1 MNIISKFSL
10 YDIIAMVIPGFT
22 ILLFITSLLGYQWT
36 INDCMVNS
44 TIFWIVAFT
53 LSYFIG
59 IINELISRNIW
70 RELRNNTTI
79 VASQLENINKEIGT
93 PRYLPS
99 IFENKKY
106 TATLKNWFKH
116 IALFFLL
123 FGLIVI
129 SVNIYCR
136 CSCLTWLINLFVVIF
151 EIIVVRYNYYFPRK
165 EKGEEKLLDFYY
177 EAYYYDQKKN
187 SNYSVSYIEGQ
198 VAFLENMFIP
208 VNLFVTLPFGKY
220 SDCFG
225 FLITYPN
232 DKFYIIVIILL
243 LMMLAASIYA
253 IYRRIEKIHYLI
265 WSDYEYLKRIKEKS
279 NNLCSFQQ
287 KSVTLQP

>member
-1 MNIISKFSL
+1 MIVADFRISKFSL

-70 RELRNNTTI
+70 SELRNNTTI

-116 IALFFLL
+116 IASYFLL

-136 CSCLTWLINLFVVIF
+136 CSCLTWLINFFVVIF
-151 EIIVVRYNYYFPRK
+151 EILVVRYNYYFPRK
-165 EKGEEKLLDFYY
+165 EKGEVKLLDFYY
-177 EAYYYDQKKN
+177 EAYYYDQKNN

-208 VNLFVTLPFGKY
+208 ISLFVTLPFSKY

-243 LMMLAASIYA
+243 LMMLAASIYV
-253 IYRRIEKIHYLI
+253 IYRRIEKIHYLV
-265 WSDYEYLKRIKEKS
+265 WSDYEYLKRI
-279 NNLCSFQQ
+279 N
-287 KSVTLQP
+287 